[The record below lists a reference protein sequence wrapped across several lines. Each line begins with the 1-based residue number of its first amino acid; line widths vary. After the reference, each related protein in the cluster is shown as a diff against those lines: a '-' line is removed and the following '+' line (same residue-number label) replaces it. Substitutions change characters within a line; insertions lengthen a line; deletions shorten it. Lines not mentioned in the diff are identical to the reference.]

1 MSTRKLSEKED
12 SQQHLCS
19 AAHSNASLN
28 SSIVQIKGG
37 PRSSMGRSFHA
48 KTRLLENFFH
58 FIKLK
63 ITQVSSFNKD
73 VEKKLLNIKERR
85 EHFSNLQQE
94 QKEVCTS

>member
-1 MSTRKLSEKED
+1 
-12 SQQHLCS
+12 
-19 AAHSNASLN
+19 
-28 SSIVQIKGG
+28 
-37 PRSSMGRSFHA
+37 MGRSFHA

-73 VEKKLLNIKERR
+73 VEKKKLLNIKERR

-94 QKEVCTS
+94 QKEVCTF